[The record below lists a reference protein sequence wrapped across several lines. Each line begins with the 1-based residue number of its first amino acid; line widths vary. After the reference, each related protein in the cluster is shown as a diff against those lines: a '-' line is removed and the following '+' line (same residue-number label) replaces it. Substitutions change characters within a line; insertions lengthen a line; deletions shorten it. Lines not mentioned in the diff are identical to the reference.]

1 CQNQLKMAGQY
12 ELVKY
17 EKYAKPIKS
26 WIFSASAENA
36 ILPTLFIQEQQLK
49 WLNESELKILN
60 LPEGYLHA
68 VFSKGGQYFGLVSLT
83 TSQKNRDR
91 NKIWQL
97 NIYAATG
104 NHLYTIEKQQYYD
117 DALPAVVLSDKNGST
132 ILGQN
137 TTGKLWF
144 YGSNGELIRQV
155 ALFSDATY
163 DLERIMYLDL
173 SADGSRLAVV
183 ATKRGAAPSGTN
195 VVNPSA
201 EPHLLLFTQNGEE
214 AWRQRLP
221 EFNTAAAAISA
232 NGKYVI
238 ANSYTVDMQGQLNKT
253 TSLFDQTGATI
264 ASYDLLFKLA
274 DFSPDAKFLILTE
287 NALAKLIELPTGKIV
302 WNYQLAKNQGMI
314 TAARLSNNGEFAVLL
329 VAKNEYRDNSFIFTK
344 AKLKVLDFTGKLYQ
358 EIDLKDETF
367 EKAQLKFSP
376 DHQNIFIGFKNSY
389 RVYEVN
395 K

>member
-1 CQNQLKMAGQY
+1 MNQIKKIVSNFLRIKSFFIILILTSPSNIFCQNQLKMAGQY

-49 WLNESELKILN
+49 WLNKSELKILN

-117 DALPAVVLSDKNGST
+117 DALPAVVLSDKNGYT

-155 ALFSDATY
+155 ALFPDATY
-163 DLERIMYLDL
+163 DLERILYLDL

-201 EPHLLLFTQNGEE
+201 DPHLLLFTQNGEE

-221 EFNTAAAAISA
+221 
-232 NGKYVI
+232 
-238 ANSYTVDMQGQLNKT
+238 
-253 TSLFDQTGATI
+253 
-264 ASYDLLFKLA
+264 
-274 DFSPDAKFLILTE
+274 
-287 NALAKLIELPTGKIV
+287 
-302 WNYQLAKNQGMI
+302 
-314 TAARLSNNGEFAVLL
+314 
-329 VAKNEYRDNSFIFTK
+329 
-344 AKLKVLDFTGKLYQ
+344 
-358 EIDLKDETF
+358 
-367 EKAQLKFSP
+367 
-376 DHQNIFIGFKNSY
+376 
-389 RVYEVN
+389 
-395 K
+395 